1 MKQVAND
8 LQVKNQKAGSS
19 QYMLGN
25 PAAAEK
31 AIRGLT
37 LRVNRFAS
45 RNICN
50 FSRHHAGIER
60 NLRIERVAL
69 CIFLELFGFLIKWK
83 RHFQVGVPR
92 PLPADQRHSSEN
104 YAKESNE
111 LIG

>member
-1 MKQVAND
+1 MKQVLND

-45 RNICN
+45 PNICN

-60 NLRIERVAL
+60 NLRLERVAL
-69 CIFLELFGFLIKWK
+69 SIFLELFGLLIKWK
-83 RHFQVGVPR
+83 RHFQVVVPR
-92 PLPADQRHSSEN
+92 PLLADQRHSSEK
-104 YAKESNE
+104 YAKENSE
-111 LIG
+111 LFG